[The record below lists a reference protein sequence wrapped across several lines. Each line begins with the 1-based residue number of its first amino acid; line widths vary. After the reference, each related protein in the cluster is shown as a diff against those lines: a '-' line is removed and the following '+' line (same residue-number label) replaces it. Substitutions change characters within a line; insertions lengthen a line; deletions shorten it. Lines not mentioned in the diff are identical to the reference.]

1 MTREQIDNIRI
12 NHDNVRHYLSALS
25 DLVKNRV
32 QLGQELVRYPVEVR
46 FVDFRTLLCKKKE
59 LSNLIKILGFR
70 IKEYE
75 MLQG

>member
-32 QLGQELVRYPVEVR
+32 RLGQELERYPMEVC

-59 LSNLIKILGFR
+59 LCNLIKILGFR